1 MFYYKKSVK
10 TCLETEAFLN
20 QLTASLQAT
29 IPVTHKNTVLI
40 CLNKNQQW
48 LNDHHDQQ
56 DFTQSEISLKID
68 KNFVDIVDIDNM
80 DQKSPEMFMK
90 RAIRNARL
98 DLELPRMS
106 ELRFSIIPHQCP

>member
-1 MFYYKKSVK
+1 M
-10 TCLETEAFLN
+10 
-20 QLTASLQAT
+20 
-29 IPVTHKNTVLI
+29 
-40 CLNKNQQW
+40 
-48 LNDHHDQQ
+48 
-56 DFTQSEISLKID
+56 
-68 KNFVDIVDIDNM
+68 DIVDIDNM